1 MRVERA
7 ESGEACAK
15 AKDVLVHLRP
25 QLARLS
31 AAEFEVCVKRMQAE
45 GYRLVLGRDKAGAA
59 VAAAG
64 YRIFELFAHGRVLY
78 VDDLV
83 VDPGARSRG
92 CGRAMLEWLADVARE
107 EGCASLQ
114 LDSGTQRVEAH
125 RFYLRERFSIRSF
138 RFVRPL

>member
-25 QLARLS
+25 QLASLS
-31 AAEFEVCVKRMQAE
+31 PAEFEARVRRMGAE
-45 GYRLVLGRDKAGAA
+45 GFRLVLGRDKAGAA
-59 VAAAG
+59 VAVAG
-64 YRIFELFAHGRVLY
+64 YRILEMFAHGRVLY

-83 VDPGARSRG
+83 VDPAARSRG

-125 RFYLRERFSIRSF
+125 RFYLRERFAIRSF

>member
-7 ESGEACAK
+7 ESGEVLAAAK
-15 AKDVLVHLRP
+15 AVLVHLRP
-25 QLARLS
+25 RLADVS
-31 AAEFEVCVKRMQAE
+31 AKDFAQVVRQMETE
-45 GYRLVLGRDKAGAA
+45 GYRLVVGRDASGAA
-59 VAAAG
+59 VAVAG
-64 YRIFELFAHGRVLY
+64 YRIFEMFAHGRVLY

-83 VDPGARSRG
+83 VDPLARSRG

-125 RFYLRERFSIRSF
+125 RFYLRERFAIRSF